1 MNKRL
6 TLLLI
11 ATLFAATACNRQD
24 AAATGEAA
32 APATTGTS
40 AEAEAVAAAAS
51 QAPVTPAPET
61 PADPAAV
68 AAADAAANAAL
79 AAAAQGPALVAG
91 TDYIEIQGG
100 QPFDALAGKVEVV
113 EVFGYVCPA
122 CASFQPLVRSWKAK
136 LPSDVR
142 FTYVP
147 ALFGGIWDRYARAFY
162 ASESMGLVDRTH
174 DALYNAIHIEQTLK
188 GERGQDSDADIAG
201 FYARH
206 GANAQQFTSTMASFT
221 VNAKLSK
228 AKQFALRSGIDSTP
242 SLVVNGKY
250 RVKGKSFEDMV
261 RIANQL
267 IAQERAA
274 QGGPAQSTADAAQ
287 GDAAQGVAGN

>member
-6 TLLLI
+6 TLLLF

-24 AAATGEAA
+24 APAVTDGVAPAATD
-32 APATTGTS
+32 TS

-51 QAPVTPAPET
+51 QAPAAPATVE
-61 PADPAAV
+61 DPAAI
-68 AAADAAANAAL
+68 AAADAAANSAL
-79 AAAAQGPALVAG
+79 AAATQGPAPVAG

-100 QPFDALAGKVEVV
+100 QPFEPLAGKVEVV

-122 CASFQPLVRSWKAK
+122 CASFQPLVRAWKPK

-147 ALFGGIWDRYARAFY
+147 ALFGGVWDRYARAFY
-162 ASESMGLVDRTH
+162 ASESMGLVDKTH
-174 DALYNAIHIEQTLK
+174 DALYNAIHIEQSLK
-188 GERGQDSDADIAG
+188 GERGQDSDADIAA

-206 GANAQQFTSTMASFT
+206 GANAQSFTSTMASFA
-221 VNAKLSK
+221 VNARLSK

-274 QGGPAQSTADAAQ
+274 NGGAAQ
-287 GDAAQGVAGN
+287 GGAAQGAAAR